1 MWELLE
7 FKHIWFLFVA
17 VLATEAATNLLT
29 KSEFSSRTIKKFLF
43 RWRHIDTCN
52 FLHELLECGYCTSVW
67 VAIPTAYWYLERI
80 NYVDLIVFAL
90 IIHRLSNI
98 LHFYID
104 VLDEKRSR
112 EF

>member
-7 FKHIWFLFVA
+7 FKHVWFLLVA
-17 VLATEAATNLLT
+17 ALATEAATNLLT
-29 KSEFSSRTIKKFLF
+29 KSEFSIRTIKKFIF
-43 RWRHIDTCN
+43 KWRHVWPCQFMHDL
-52 FLHELLECGYCTSVW
+52 FDCGYCTSVW
-67 VAIPTAYWYLERI
+67 IAIPAAYWYLERI
-80 NYVDLIVFAL
+80 NYVDLIVFTL

-98 LHFYID
+98 LHFFID